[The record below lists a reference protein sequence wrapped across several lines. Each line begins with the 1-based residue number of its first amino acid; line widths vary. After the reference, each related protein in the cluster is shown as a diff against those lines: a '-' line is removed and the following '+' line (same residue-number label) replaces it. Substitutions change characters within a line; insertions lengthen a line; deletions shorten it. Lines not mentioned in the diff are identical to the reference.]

1 MWELNY
7 IESVFGKYTLS
18 QIQSLNHKIMD
29 EFKSKF
35 NQEAKKYGCEID
47 NIEITPLDVENAG
60 ELKNTNTMKDYYDR
74 HAVLDYRLFKK

>member
-1 MWELNY
+1 M
-7 IESVFGKYTLS
+7 FGKYNLS

-35 NQEAKKYGCEID
+35 NQEARKYGCEID

-74 HAVLDYRLFKK
+74 HAVLDYSLIKKL